1 MKLADATSLTGVI
14 DFNELMTRCL
24 NNLDF
29 AERMLNMFL
38 NHCGDDLVQLDRA
51 FDAGDIETA
60 RRVSHRF
67 AGASA
72 NAAATQLHV
81 RATQLRSELRAGSM
95 EAARPC
101 LHELHQ
107 EWQRFAA
114 AMSPEQLVSETT

>member
-1 MKLADATSLTGVI
+1 MKLAEASNLTEVI
-14 DFNELMTRCL
+14 DVNELMTRCL

-29 AERMLNMFL
+29 AERMLGMFL
-38 NHCGDDLVQLDRA
+38 NHCGADLAELDRA
-51 FDAGDIETA
+51 FDAGDLETA

-72 NAAATQLHV
+72 NAAATRLHG

-101 LHELHQ
+101 LQELHQ
-107 EWQRFAA
+107 EWRRFTA
-114 AMSPEQLVSETT
+114 AMSPEQQVSETT